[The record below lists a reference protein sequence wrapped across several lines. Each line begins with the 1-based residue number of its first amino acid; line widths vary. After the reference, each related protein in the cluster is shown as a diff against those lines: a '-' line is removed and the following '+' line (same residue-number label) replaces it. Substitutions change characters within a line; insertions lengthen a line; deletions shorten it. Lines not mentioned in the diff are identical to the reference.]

1 MEENTGEIYT
11 ESLIQLLKEKAKELK
26 TTQKKLKKVEDKFV
40 EMHKAQKNL
49 ISDRETFIQFLQS
62 IFPKGLL
69 DEEILIMPE
78 GPDCYGMFDINH
90 LRQFWTLNQ
99 KAKENEHLSL
109 V

>member
-1 MEENTGEIYT
+1 
-11 ESLIQLLKEKAKELK
+11 
-26 TTQKKLKKVEDKFV
+26 
-40 EMHKAQKNL
+40 
-49 ISDRETFIQFLQS
+49 LQS

-78 GPDCYGMFDINH
+78 GPDGYGMFDINH